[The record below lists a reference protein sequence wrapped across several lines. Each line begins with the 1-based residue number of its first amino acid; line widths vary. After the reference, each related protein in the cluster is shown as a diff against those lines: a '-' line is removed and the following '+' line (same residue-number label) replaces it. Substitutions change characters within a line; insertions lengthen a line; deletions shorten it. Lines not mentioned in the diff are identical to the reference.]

1 MIAFK
6 KTGMGGSNFAGNTK
20 PALGEPQGGQR

>member
-6 KTGMGGSNFAGNTK
+6 KTGMGGSNFAVTTK